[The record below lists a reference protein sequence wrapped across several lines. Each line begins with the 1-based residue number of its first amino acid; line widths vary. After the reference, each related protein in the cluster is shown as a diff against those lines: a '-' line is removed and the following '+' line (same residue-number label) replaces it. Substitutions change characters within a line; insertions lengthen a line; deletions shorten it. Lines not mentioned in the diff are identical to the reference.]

1 MPSSAVWDV
10 SSNWEDDAAPPWYDT
25 DNEEVEEGVCSS
37 PEEAGDMFVEKLL
50 KLKYRG
56 TLSAKSVCILA
67 YLAAEAGAVGP
78 AKELGCRPAA
88 EHFQRRIGD
97 FTLFKVESDRS
108 YDVRVPGHDRLENDC
123 VVTEIPFVPPRESIE
138 EELAASAA
146 AADTLAT
153 MSREKELLQAN
164 FQHPVVRSS
173 APGTVWPLAIYVDDS
188 VPKAGQYLGDLRGE
202 PRNRFAAPRRNAP
215 EVGHLQVRVQRMVLN
230 FLRHGV
236 RQVELFG
243 NDVRYVAN
251 SPP

>member
-1 MPSSAVWDV
+1 MVRYRQRGGRGSSLLISGRGGRHVRRTAAEAQV
-10 SSNWEDDAAPPWYDT
+10 S
-25 DNEEVEEGVCSS
+25 CS
-37 PEEAGDMFVEKLL
+37 
-50 KLKYRG
+50 
-56 TLSAKSVCILA
+56 KSVCVFA

-88 EHFQRRIGD
+88 GHFQRRIDD
-97 FTLFKVESDRS
+97 FTLFKVESERS
-108 YDVRVPGHDRLENDC
+108 YDVRVPGHDRLENDR
-123 VVTEIPFVPPRESIE
+123 VVTEIPFVPPHESIE

-153 MSREKELLQAN
+153 MCCEHELPQAY

-173 APGTVWPLAIYVDDS
+173 APGTVWPLDETPFS
-188 VPKAGQYLGDLRGE
+188 KL
-202 PRNRFAAPRRNAP
+202 NKFAAHRRNAP
-215 EVGHLQVRVQRMVLN
+215 EDGHLQVRVQKVVLN

-251 SPP
+251 CPP